1 MKYNSEAE
9 TRKHIAQVGKYL
21 LGVIQRLTFRI
32 MWHDESKLSKI
43 EKPIF
48 DKMTSKLAK
57 STYGSKQYKK
67 YLEQMKPALNNH
79 YNLNRHH
86 PEYFMKEDRYISLM
100 TSAVGCMNLIDIIE
114 MLCDWKSATLRH
126 NDGDI
131 YKSIDINQKRFG
143 YTNELREILIN
154 TAKYLDF

>member
-32 MWHDESKLSKI
+32 MFHDKSKLSKE

-48 DKMTSKLAK
+48 DKFTPKLKNA
-57 STYGSKQYKK
+57 TYGSKQYKK
-67 YLEQMKPALNNH
+67 YLENMKPALNHH
-79 YNLNRHH
+79 YAINRHH
-86 PEYFMKEDRYISLM
+86 PEYFMKEDRYILN
-100 TSAVGCMNLIDIIE
+100 THSALGCMNLIDIIE

-126 NDGDI
+126 KNGDI

-143 YTNELREILIN
+143 YTNELRARNL
-154 TAKYLDF
+154 